1 MKTGRTRGRSAAGAR
16 RGTGSAL
23 VACVLFSTVAAVAA
37 RGQTPAAVAAR
48 GAAGAA
54 ATLGAD
60 STEAGVARPLAVE
73 VTRIATDRGDLVID
87 LEMANLIDPPTEET
101 LARGVPV
108 TLILDIE
115 LWRERGAWFDHLA
128 ASRHLA
134 YKLQLDAWDEVYV
147 VRDAEGRQ
155 EVFLDLTEAR
165 GALAERPAL
174 RIAPL
179 ATIALDASYYIV
191 VTAALKPLTVEDV
204 EELEGWL
211 SGEIKSGRARD
222 VGLLGLPKALF
233 DVVMDMTGLGDR
245 NDVKRTPSFRRRDV
259 TGGD

>member
-1 MKTGRTRGRSAAGAR
+1 LLASTLAAAALLSAAAI
-16 RGTGSAL
+16 A
-23 VACVLFSTVAAVAA
+23 
-37 RGQTPAAVAAR
+37 QDPE
-48 GAAGAA
+48 GAAPADPTAEREIAIAVDRIAA
-54 ATLGAD
+54 AGEDL
-60 STEAGVARPLAVE
+60 VV
-73 VTRIATDRGDLVID
+73 DLVI
-87 LEMANLIDPPTEET
+87 ENLIDSASEEI

-108 TLILDIE
+108 TLILDVEI
-115 LWRERGAWFDHLA
+115 WRERAAWFDHLE

-155 EVFLDLTEAR
+155 EVFLDLAEAR
-165 GALAERPAL
+165 GALEERPGL

-179 ATIALDASYYIV
+179 ATIVEGASYYLV

-211 SGEIKSGRARD
+211 SGEIKSGRARE

-233 DVVMDMTGLGDR
+233 GVVMDVTGLGDR
-245 NDVKRTPSFRRRDV
+245 NDVKRTPSFRRGEV
-259 TGGD
+259 TASD

>member
-1 MKTGRTRGRSAAGAR
+1 MLIALAAFALSASAAH
-16 RGTGSAL
+16 
-23 VACVLFSTVAAVAA
+23 
-37 RGQTPAAVAAR
+37 GQTPA
-48 GAAGAA
+48 GGP
-54 ATLGAD
+54 GAD
-60 STEAGVARPLAVE
+60 AHADSSAPRAIDVDVK
-73 VTRIATDRGDLVID
+73 RIAVGGADLVID
-87 LEMANLIDPPTEET
+87 LEIANLIDPATEET

-115 LWRERGAWFDHLA
+115 IWRERSAWFDRLE

-155 EVFLDLTEAR
+155 EIFLDLDEAR
-165 GALAERPAL
+165 GALEDRPAL
-174 RIAPL
+174 PIAPL
-179 ATIALDASYYIV
+179 TTIEPESSYYIV
-191 VTAALKPLTVEDV
+191 VAAALKPLTVEDV

-233 DVVMDMTGLGDR
+233 GVVMDMTGLGDR
-245 NDVKRTPSFRRRDV
+245 NDVKRTPSFRRGDV
-259 TGGD
+259 VDAE

>member
-1 MKTGRTRGRSAAGAR
+1 MRPDHETSGIRGHAAHAAFVALMALTVRMALTALLALLPSAATAQ
-16 RGTGSAL
+16 A
-23 VACVLFSTVAAVAA
+23 
-37 RGQTPAAVAAR
+37 PA
-48 GAAGAA
+48 GE
-54 ATLGAD
+54 TSAD
-60 STEAGVARPLAVE
+60 SNAEHAIGVE
-73 VTRIATDRGDLVID
+73 IGRIATAGEDLVID
-87 LEMANLIDPPTEET
+87 LTIANLIDPATEET

-115 LWRERGAWFDHLA
+115 IWRERSAWFDHLE

-155 EVFLDLTEAR
+155 EVFLDLAEAR

-174 RIAPL
+174 RVVPLSMIAP
-179 ATIALDASYYIV
+179 DASYYIV

-211 SGEIKSGRARD
+211 SGEIKSGRARE

-233 DVVMDMTGLGDR
+233 DVVMDVTGLGDR
-245 NDVKRTPSFRRRDV
+245 NDVKRTPSFRRGDV
-259 TGGD
+259 AGTD